1 MVKDRK
7 LLSIEMGRVSPDE
20 YKELPQIGVAVVL
33 DNIRSAHNVGSAFRT
48 CDSFKIDKLWLC
60 GICAVPPSAEIHKS
74 ALGAEDSV
82 PWEHSDSTLD
92 VVSHLRSVGYEIVS
106 VEQTVNSVS
115 LEKFSPEFAEGKK
128 YALIFGNEVDGVDQ
142 AVVDASDMTLEIPQF
157 GTKHSL
163 NVSVSVGVILWHFTL
178 ARLMDKSLLQPR
190 RPERHGH

>member
-1 MVKDRK
+1 MKDRK

-142 AVVDASDMTLEIPQF
+142 AVVDASDMSLEIPQF

>member
-82 PWEHSDSTLD
+82 PWEHSDSTPD